1 MTLKSSSHPNEST
14 TFYLDTFSYL
24 ISLLC
29 IDRVIGTLSNS
40 YDFAKAF
47 KCKPGQPMNPTS
59 KCSVWC
65 KDEVQL

>member
-1 MTLKSSSHPNEST
+1 MKLKSSSHPNEST
-14 TFYLDTFSYL
+14 TFYLNTFSNL
-24 ISLLC
+24 TSSFC